1 MASAVEHHE
10 LVGNL
15 QFVTYWSKILLPL
28 AISLWTVYKFAAA
41 LRMKQSTGAEYSTF
55 SVP

>member
-41 LRMKQSTGAEYSTF
+41 LRMKQSTGA
-55 SVP
+55 VP